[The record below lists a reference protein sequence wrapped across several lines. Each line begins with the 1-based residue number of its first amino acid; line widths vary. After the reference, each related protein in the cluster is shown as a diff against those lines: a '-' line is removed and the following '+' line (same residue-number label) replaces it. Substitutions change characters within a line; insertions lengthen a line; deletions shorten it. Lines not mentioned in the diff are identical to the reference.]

1 MDVFIVWATFD
12 NTKQFITVAQSEEKG
27 KKIIEKLLD
36 ENPNMKFILT
46 KENQTDFLKNNI
58 T

>member
-1 MDVFIVWATFD
+1 MEVFIVWATFD
-12 NTKQFITVAQSEEKG
+12 DTKQFITVAQSEEKG
-27 KKIIEKLLD
+27 KEIIEKLLD

>member
-1 MDVFIVWATFD
+1 MEVFIVWAAFD
-12 NTKQFITVAQSEEKG
+12 DTKQFITVAQSEEKG
-27 KKIIEKLLD
+27 KEIIEKLLD

-46 KENQTDFLKNNI
+46 KENQANFLKNNI

>member
-27 KKIIEKLLD
+27 KEIIEKLLD

-46 KENQTDFLKNNI
+46 KENQVDFLKNNI

>member
-1 MDVFIVWATFD
+1 MEVFIVWATFD
-12 NTKQFITVAQSEEKG
+12 DTKQFITVAQSEGKG
-27 KKIIEKLLD
+27 KEIIEKLLN